1 MAAIHQQRENMYT
14 MPLLDPIRIYTGPKY
29 LIATGPTQLQPLHLA
44 TAYLLL
50 ARILVPKW

>member
-14 MPLLDPIRIYTGPKY
+14 MPPLDPIRIYTGPIY